1 MRLTPEKVQQLADLV
16 ARSLEENPEV
26 EVKIKA
32 DDLRATIGKLITE
45 DLKEEEEIEDE
56 ARRTLEQHREQ
67 IRRSGANFDEMLQ
80 KSIRKLARDRG
91 FTL

>member
-1 MRLTPEKVQQLADLV
+1 MRLTPVKVKQLADLV
-16 ARSLEENPEV
+16 AHTLEDNPEV
-26 EVKIKA
+26 DVKIKA
-32 DDLRATIGKLITE
+32 DDLRATIEKIITE
-45 DLKEEEEIEDE
+45 DLKEEEEIEAE

-67 IRRSGANFDEMLQ
+67 IRRTGANFDEMLQ

>member
-1 MRLTPEKVQQLADLV
+1 MRLTPEKIQQLAELV
-16 ARSLEENPEV
+16 ARTLGENPEV
-26 EVKIKA
+26 EVKIKEG
-32 DDLRATIGKLITE
+32 DLRATIAKIITE
-45 DLKEEEEIEDE
+45 DLKEEEAIEAE
-56 ARRTLEQHREQ
+56 ARKTLEQHREQ